1 MIQKKAWNDSWKG
14 IRPTSVIAEIDG
26 KVVGGILCGHDGRT
40 GCFYHVCV
48 DPAYR
53 CHGIGKSMVA
63 YAMSALKEEHINKIT
78 LIAFTKNDIGNTF
91 WNTIGW
97 TKRPDVN
104 YIWVCFKWGKYYS
117 IYRRGLKEAI
127 YDEDYRRR
135 CDRSKRFEAASTAA
149 KIKYQD
155 RTDMAMILQPGSMW
169 MCGDLLQT
177 L

>member
-1 MIQKKAWNDSWKG
+1 MTTIIRAMTVEDYDQLHALWMRIKGFG
-14 IRPTSVIAEIDG
+14 IRSIDDSSVIAEIDG

-104 YIWVCFKWGKYYS
+104 YYEFVLNEENI
-117 IYRRGLKEAI
+117 
-127 YDEDYRRR
+127 
-135 CDRSKRFEAASTAA
+135 TAF
-149 KIKYQD
+149 IEE
-155 RTDMAMILQPGSMW
+155 G
-169 MCGDLLQT
+169 
-177 L
+177 